1 MESTRQ
7 RKFARLIQKELGDI
21 FQKDLKE
28 ITGNHLVTITVV
40 RVSPDLGIAKVYLS
54 FLPDKGKTEK
64 IDMLRENIKQIR
76 QELAA
81 RIRHQVRI
89 IPELQFFIDDT
100 EEEAMRIN
108 QLLAGLNIPPAPAE
122 EAEDSEE

>member
-108 QLLAGLNIPPAPAE
+108 QLLAGLNIPPAPTE

>member
-40 RVSPDLGIAKVYLS
+40 RVSPDLSIAKVYLS
-54 FLPDKGKTEK
+54 FLPDRGKVEK

-76 QELAA
+76 QELAT

-108 QLLAGLNIPPAPAE
+108 QLLAGLNIPPAPPE

>member
-54 FLPDKGKTEK
+54 FLPDRGKTEK
-64 IDMLRENIKQIR
+64 IDMLRENTKQIR
-76 QELAA
+76 QELAT

-108 QLLAGLNIPPAPAE
+108 QLLAGLNIPPAPPE

>member
-40 RVSPDLGIAKVYLS
+40 RVSPDLSIAKIYLS

-64 IDMLRENIKQIR
+64 MDMLRENIKQIR
-76 QELAA
+76 QELAV

-122 EAEDSEE
+122 EAEDPEE

>member
-21 FQKDLKE
+21 FQKELKE

-40 RVSPDLGIAKVYLS
+40 RVSPDLSIAKVYLS
-54 FLPDKGKTEK
+54 FLPDRGKTEK
-64 IDMLRENIKQIR
+64 MDLLRENIKQIR

-100 EEEAMRIN
+100 EEEAMRIHN
-108 QLLAGLNIPPAPAE
+108 LLAGLNIPPAPPE
-122 EAEDSEE
+122 EEDSDEE

>member
-7 RKFARLIQKELGDI
+7 RKFARLIQKELSDI

-40 RVSPDLGIAKVYLS
+40 RVSPDLSIAKIYLS

-89 IPELQFFIDDT
+89 IPELQFFVDDT

-108 QLLAGLNIPPAPAE
+108 QLLAELNIPPAPPETTEDAE
-122 EAEDSEE
+122 E

>member
-21 FQKDLKE
+21 FQKELKE

-40 RVSPDLGIAKVYLS
+40 RVSPDLSIAKVYLS
-54 FLPDKGKTEK
+54 FLPDRGKNEK
-64 IDMLRENIKQIR
+64 IELLRENIKQIR
-76 QELAA
+76 QELGA

-100 EEEAMRIN
+100 EEEAMRI
-108 QLLAGLNIPPAPAE
+108 QKLLADLNIPPAPPE
-122 EAEDSEE
+122 ETEEN

>member
-28 ITGNHLVTITVV
+28 ITGNHLVTITIV
-40 RVSPDLGIAKVYLS
+40 RVSPDLSIAKVYLS

-100 EEEAMRIN
+100 EEEVMRIN
-108 QLLAGLNIPPAPAE
+108 QLLAGLNIPPAPPETTQDAE
-122 EAEDSEE
+122 E

>member
-28 ITGNHLVTITVV
+28 ITSNHLVTITIV
-40 RVSPDLGIAKVYLS
+40 RVSPDLSIAKVYLS

-100 EEEAMRIN
+100 EEEVMRIN
-108 QLLAGLNIPPAPAE
+108 QLLAGLNIPPAPPETTQDAE
-122 EAEDSEE
+122 E